1 MSPKGQNAYTAGA
14 GSAFVFGKVD
24 SAVSMAKDT
33 LLAVVQIGVDA
44 AKKASHNYT
53 SAITIQARLT

>member
-44 AKKASHNYT
+44 AKKAP
-53 SAITIQARLT
+53 ITIYRP